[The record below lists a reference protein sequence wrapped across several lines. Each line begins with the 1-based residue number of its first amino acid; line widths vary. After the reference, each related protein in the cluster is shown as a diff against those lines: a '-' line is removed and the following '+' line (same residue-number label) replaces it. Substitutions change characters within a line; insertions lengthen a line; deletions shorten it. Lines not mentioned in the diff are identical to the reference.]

1 MVDVNTINMKKYKW
15 IIVVVLVLF
24 VGALSVKYG
33 RKMLNKN
40 KYKRIKT
47 EYVFTDVINLGCTSV
62 KQQGASNTCWSYT
75 GNSFLESEMIRMRK
89 EPVEISQVFTA
100 RQAYLDKAHNFV
112 RLHGGLTMGEG
123 GQLHDVLNVFRK
135 YGAMPRSAYAGLRG
149 NHTYNDFRE
158 MTPLLNSMLKVLVK
172 SKPLTPNWE
181 KAYSATLDAHLGEV
195 PEKFDYKGKAYTA
208 RAFADQVI
216 GINPDD
222 YIGFASVTDHPNY
235 KPFVLL
241 VPDNWSFDRFYN
253 VPMQDLVDIIDNALQ
268 QGYTVA
274 WTTDVSEKG
283 FSWQYGI
290 AYVPEKS
297 FDNMSNE
304 EKKRMFVKPMAE
316 KKVTAQ
322 ERQQAFDNYGTT
334 DDHAMHIVGLAKDQH
349 GKEYYLVK
357 NSWGKANDFKG
368 YMYVTKEFVKYKT
381 ITLMLHKN
389 ALNPA
394 LLSKISL
401 TGI

>member
-1 MVDVNTINMKKYKW
+1 MKKKYKKL
-15 IIVVVLVLF
+15 IIILLLLLI
-24 VGALSVKYG
+24 GALLVTFG
-33 RKMLNKN
+33 RKIYNKN

-47 EYVFTDVINLGCTSV
+47 EYVFTDIINLGCTSV

-75 GNSFLESEMIRMRK
+75 GNSFLESEMIRIGK

-149 NHTYNDFRE
+149 NRSYNDFRE
-158 MTPLLNSMLKVLVK
+158 MTPMLNAMLKVLVK
-172 SKPLTPNWE
+172 NRPLVPNWE
-181 KAYSATLDAHLGEV
+181 RAYTAILDAHLGEL
-195 PEKFDYKGKAYTA
+195 PEKFDYKGKTYTA
-208 RAFADQVI
+208 RTFADQVI

-222 YIGFASVTDHPNY
+222 YIGFASVTHQPYY

-241 VPDNWSFDRFYN
+241 VPDNWSFDQFYN
-253 VPMQDLVDIIDNALQ
+253 VPMQDLTDIIDHALQ
-268 QGYTVA
+268 QGYTLA
-274 WTTDVSEKG
+274 WTTDLSEKS

-297 FDNMSNE
+297 VDDMTKE
-304 EKKRMFVKPMAE
+304 EKKKMFVKPMPEKEITAE
-316 KKVTAQ
+316 
-322 ERQQAFDNYGTT
+322 ERQAAFDNYATT
-334 DDHAMHIVGLAKDQH
+334 DDHAMHIVGLAKDQR

-368 YMYVTKEFVKYKT
+368 YMYISKAYVKYKT
-381 ITLMLHKN
+381 ITLMLNKN
-389 ALNPA
+389 GLSPE
-394 LLSKISL
+394 LLAKI
-401 TGI
+401 GRKEN

>member
-1 MVDVNTINMKKYKW
+1 MKKYKRL
-15 IIVVVLVLF
+15 IIIILVLII
-24 VGALSVKYG
+24 GALLATFI

-47 EYVFTDVINLGCTSV
+47 EYVFTDVINLGCTPV

-75 GNSFLESEMIRMRK
+75 GNSFLESEMIRMGK

-100 RQAYLDKAHNFV
+100 RQAYLDKAHNYV

-135 YGAMPRSAYAGLRG
+135 YGAMPRSAYAGLPG

-158 MTPLLNSMLKVLVK
+158 MTPLLNAMLKVLVK
-172 SKPLTPNWE
+172 GRPLTPNWE
-181 KAYSATLDAHLGEV
+181 QAYSATLDAHLGVV
-195 PEKFDYKGKAYTA
+195 PEKFDYKGKVYTA
-208 RAFADQVI
+208 RTFADQVI
-216 GINPDD
+216 GIDPDD
-222 YIGFASVTDHPNY
+222 YIGFASVTDQPYY

-241 VPDNWSFDRFYN
+241 VPDNWSFDSFYN
-253 VPMQDLVDIIDNALQ
+253 LPMQDLTSIIDRALQ

-290 AYVPEKS
+290 AYVPEKP
-297 FDNMSNE
+297 FDKMSND
-304 EKKRMFVKPMAE
+304 EKKTMFVKPSTE
-316 KKVTAQ
+316 KKITAE
-322 ERQQAFDNYGTT
+322 ERQQAFDNWATT

-349 GKEYYLVK
+349 GKEYYVVK

-368 YMYVTKEFVKYKT
+368 YMYVTKEFVNYKT
-381 ITLMLHKN
+381 ITLMLHKG
-389 ALNPA
+389 ALDPSLRA
-394 LLSKISL
+394 RLKI
-401 TGI
+401 

>member
-1 MVDVNTINMKKYKW
+1 MKKYKRL
-15 IIVVVLVLF
+15 IIIILVLII
-24 VGALSVKYG
+24 GALLATFI

-47 EYVFTDVINLGCTSV
+47 EYVFKDVINLGCTSV

-75 GNSFLESEMIRMRK
+75 GNSFLESEMIRMGK

-100 RQAYLDKAHNFV
+100 RKAYLDKAHNFV

-135 YGAMPRSAYAGLRG
+135 YGAMPRSAYAGLPG
-149 NHTYNDFRE
+149 NHNYNDFRE
-158 MTPLLNSMLKVLVK
+158 MTPLLNAMLKVLVK
-172 SKPLTPNWE
+172 SRPLTPNWE
-181 KAYSATLDAHLGEV
+181 QAYAATLDTHLGVV
-195 PEKFDYKGKAYTA
+195 PEKFDYKGKVYTA
-208 RAFADQVI
+208 RTFADQVI
-216 GINPDD
+216 GIDPDD
-222 YIGFASVTDHPNY
+222 YIGFASVTDQPYY

-241 VPDNWSFDRFYN
+241 VPDNWSFDSFYN
-253 VPMQDLVDIIDNALQ
+253 LPMQDLTSIIDRALQ

-290 AYVPEKS
+290 AYVPEKP
-297 FDNMSNE
+297 FDKMSND
-304 EKKRMFVKPMAE
+304 EKKTMFVKPSTE
-316 KKVTAQ
+316 KKITAE
-322 ERQQAFDNYGTT
+322 ERQQAFDNWATT

-368 YMYVTKEFVKYKT
+368 YMYVTKEFVNYKT
-381 ITLMLHKN
+381 ITLMLHKG
-389 ALNPA
+389 ALDPSLRA
-394 LLSKISL
+394 RLKI
-401 TGI
+401 

>member
-1 MVDVNTINMKKYKW
+1 MKKYKRL
-15 IIVVVLVLF
+15 IIIILVLII
-24 VGALSVKYG
+24 GALLATFI

-47 EYVFTDVINLGCTSV
+47 EYVFTDVINLGCTPV

-75 GNSFLESEMIRMRK
+75 GNSFLESEMIRMGK

-100 RQAYLDKAHNFV
+100 RQAYLDKAHNYV

-135 YGAMPRSAYAGLRG
+135 YGAMPRSAYAGLPG

-158 MTPLLNSMLKVLVK
+158 MTPLLNAMLKVLVK
-172 SKPLTPNWE
+172 GRPLTPNWE
-181 KAYSATLDAHLGEV
+181 KAYSATLDAHLGVV
-195 PEKFDYKGKAYTA
+195 PEKFDYKGKVYTA
-208 RAFADQVI
+208 RTFADQVI
-216 GINPDD
+216 GIDPDD
-222 YIGFASVTDHPNY
+222 YIGFASVTDQPYY

-241 VPDNWSFDRFYN
+241 VPDNWSFDSSYN
-253 VPMQDLVDIIDNALQ
+253 VPMQDLTSIIDRALQ

-290 AYVPEKS
+290 AYVPEKP
-297 FDNMSNE
+297 FDKMSND
-304 EKKRMFVKPMAE
+304 EKKTMFVKPSTE
-316 KKVTAQ
+316 KKITAE
-322 ERQQAFDNYGTT
+322 ERQQAFDNWATT

-349 GKEYYLVK
+349 GKEYYVVK

-368 YMYVTKEFVKYKT
+368 YMYVTKEFVNYKT
-381 ITLMLHKN
+381 ITLMLHKG
-389 ALNPA
+389 ALDPSLRA
-394 LLSKISL
+394 RLKI
-401 TGI
+401 

>member
-1 MVDVNTINMKKYKW
+1 MKKYKRL
-15 IIVVVLVLF
+15 IIIILVLII
-24 VGALSVKYG
+24 GALLATFI

-47 EYVFTDVINLGCTSV
+47 EYVFTDVINLGCTPV

-75 GNSFLESEMIRMRK
+75 GNSFLESEMIRMGK

-100 RQAYLDKAHNFV
+100 RQAYLDKAHNYV

-135 YGAMPRSAYAGLRG
+135 YGAMPRSAYAGLPG

-158 MTPLLNSMLKVLVK
+158 MTPLLNAMLKVLVK
-172 SKPLTPNWE
+172 GRPLTPNWE
-181 KAYSATLDAHLGEV
+181 QAYSATLDAHLGVV
-195 PEKFDYKGKAYTA
+195 PEKFDYKGKVYTA
-208 RAFADQVI
+208 RTFADQVI
-216 GINPDD
+216 GIDPDD
-222 YIGFASVTDHPNY
+222 YIGFASVTDQPYY

-241 VPDNWSFDRFYN
+241 VPDNWSFDSFYN
-253 VPMQDLVDIIDNALQ
+253 LPMQDLTSIIDRALQ

-290 AYVPEKS
+290 AYVPEKP
-297 FDNMSNE
+297 FDKMSND
-304 EKKRMFVKPMAE
+304 EKKTMFVKPSTE
-316 KKVTAQ
+316 KKITAE
-322 ERQQAFDNYGTT
+322 ERQQAFDNWATT

-368 YMYVTKEFVKYKT
+368 YMYVTKEFVNYKT
-381 ITLMLHKN
+381 ITLMLHKG
-389 ALNPA
+389 ALDPSLRA
-394 LLSKISL
+394 RLKI
-401 TGI
+401 

>member
-1 MVDVNTINMKKYKW
+1 MKKYKRL
-15 IIVVVLVLF
+15 IIIILVLII
-24 VGALSVKYG
+24 GALLATFI

-47 EYVFTDVINLGCTSV
+47 EYVFKDVINLGCTSV

-75 GNSFLESEMIRMRK
+75 GNSFLESEMIRMGK

-100 RQAYLDKAHNFV
+100 RKAYLDKAHNFV

-135 YGAMPRSAYAGLRG
+135 YGAMPRSAYAGLPG

-158 MTPLLNSMLKVLVK
+158 MTPLLNAMLKVLVK
-172 SKPLTPNWE
+172 GRPLTPNWE
-181 KAYSATLDAHLGEV
+181 QAYAATLDTHLGVV
-195 PEKFDYKGKAYTA
+195 PEKFDYKGKVYTA
-208 RAFADQVI
+208 RTFADQVI
-216 GINPDD
+216 GIDPDD
-222 YIGFASVTDHPNY
+222 YIGFASVTDQPYY

-241 VPDNWSFDRFYN
+241 VPDNWSFDSFYN
-253 VPMQDLVDIIDNALQ
+253 LPMQDLTSIIDMALQ

-290 AYVPEKS
+290 AYVPEKP
-297 FDNMSNE
+297 FDKMSND
-304 EKKRMFVKPMAE
+304 EKKTMFVKPSTE
-316 KKVTAQ
+316 KKITAE
-322 ERQQAFDNYGTT
+322 ERQQAFDNWATT

-368 YMYVTKEFVKYKT
+368 YMYVTKEFVNYKT
-381 ITLMLHKN
+381 ITLMLHKG
-389 ALNPA
+389 ALDPFLRA
-394 LLSKISL
+394 RLKI
-401 TGI
+401 

>member
-1 MVDVNTINMKKYKW
+1 MKRYKKI
-15 IIVVVLVLF
+15 IIVILVLVIA
-24 VGALSVKYG
+24 ALSVKYG
-33 RKMLNKN
+33 RRILNKN

-75 GNSFLESEMIRMRK
+75 GNSFLESEMIRMGK

-123 GQLHDVLNVFRK
+123 GQLHDVLNVFRR

-149 NHTYNDFRE
+149 NRTYNDFRE
-158 MTPLLNSMLKVLVK
+158 MTPMLNAMLKVLVK

-181 KAYSATLDAHLGEV
+181 RTYTATLDAHLGKV
-195 PEKFDYKGKAYTA
+195 PEKFDYKGKTYTA
-208 RAFADQVI
+208 RTFADQVI

-222 YIGFASVTDHPNY
+222 YIGFASVTDQPYY
-235 KPFVLL
+235 KPFVLF

-253 VPMQDLVDIIDNALQ
+253 VPMQDLTHIIDTALRR
-268 QGYTVA
+268 GFTVG
-274 WTTDVSEKG
+274 WTTDVSEKS

-297 FDNMSNE
+297 VDDMTKE
-304 EKKRMFVKPMAE
+304 EKKKMFVRPMPE
-316 KKVTAQ
+316 KKITAE
-322 ERQQAFDNYGTT
+322 ERQSAFDNYATT
-334 DDHAMHIVGLAKDQH
+334 DDHAMHIVGLAKDQT
-349 GKEYYLVK
+349 GNEYYLVK

-368 YMYVTKEFVKYKT
+368 YMYISKEYLKYKT
-381 ITLMLHKN
+381 ITLMLHKD
-389 ALNPA
+389 ALDTMLA
-394 LLSKISL
+394 SKL
-401 TGI
+401 RHE

>member
-1 MVDVNTINMKKYKW
+1 MKKKYKKL
-15 IIVVVLVLF
+15 IIILLVLL
-24 VGALSVKYG
+24 VGAILATFG
-33 RKMLNKN
+33 RKIYNKN

-75 GNSFLESEMIRMRK
+75 GNSFLESEMIRMGK
-89 EPVEISQVFTA
+89 APVEISQVFTA

-149 NHTYNDFRE
+149 NRTYNDFRE
-158 MTPLLNSMLKVLVK
+158 MTPMLNAMLKVLVK
-172 SKPLTPNWE
+172 NRPLVPNWE
-181 KAYSATLDAHLGEV
+181 RAYTAILDTHLGEL
-195 PEKFDYKGKAYTA
+195 PEKFDYKGKTYTA
-208 RAFADQVI
+208 RTFADQMI
-216 GINPDD
+216 GIDPDD
-222 YIGFASVTDHPNY
+222 YIGFASVTDQPYY

-253 VPMQDLVDIIDNALQ
+253 VPMQELTDIIDHALQ
-268 QGYTVA
+268 QGYTLA
-274 WTTDVSEKG
+274 WTTDVSEKS

-297 FDNMSNE
+297 VDRMTKD
-304 EKKRMFVKPMAE
+304 EKKKMFVKPMPE
-316 KKVTAQ
+316 KKITAE
-322 ERQQAFDNYGTT
+322 ERQAAFDNYTTT
-334 DDHAMHIVGLAKDQH
+334 DDHAMHIVGLAKDQT

-368 YMYVTKEFVKYKT
+368 YMYISKAYVKYKT
-381 ITLMLHKN
+381 ITLMLNKN
-389 ALNPA
+389 GLSPTLLAKMKLNDR
-394 LLSKISL
+394 
-401 TGI
+401 